1 MIKRIHEKLSL
12 KAGYS
17 MINIESR
24 GCGEMNHDILVQI
37 QKISRVAP
45 HFSLETPYL
54 LFRYLETA
62 TKIKVFLDLIVNV
75 IKKKRRVLIHSYR

>member
-1 MIKRIHEKLSL
+1 MIKLTHEKLSL
-12 KAGYS
+12 IAGYS

-24 GCGEMNHDILVQI
+24 GCGEMNQDILVQI
-37 QKISRVAP
+37 QNISRVAP
-45 HFSLETPYL
+45 DFSLEKPYL

>member
-12 KAGYS
+12 IAGYS

-24 GCGEMNHDILVQI
+24 GCGEMNQDILVQI
-37 QKISRVAP
+37 QNISRVAP

-62 TKIKVFLDLIVNV
+62 TKIKVFLDLIANV
-75 IKKKRRVLIHSYR
+75 TMKKRRVLIHSYR